1 MNLKPQLP
9 SVTSA
14 IQYAFLR
21 KVLVLS
27 SLALTLVL
35 TVLLLSLSERFHI
48 GLLQAAAGIVFVL
61 GMFFSTV
68 TVREILY
75 RMEEDQ
81 TLLFGNAVA
90 HTFYGY
96 ALKLSFVPM
105 IGPLMERHILKVKPK
120 DPWASEDE
128 N

>member
-1 MNLKPQLP
+1 MNLKPQRP

-21 KVLVLS
+21 KVLVLT
-27 SLALTLVL
+27 SLVLTLVL
-35 TVLLLSLSERFHI
+35 TASLIGLSERFHI
-48 GLLQAAAGIVFVL
+48 GLLQAVAGIVFMVGL
-61 GMFFSTV
+61 FFSTV
-68 TVREILY
+68 TVREVLY

-81 TLLFGNAVA
+81 TLLFGNAFA
-90 HTFYGY
+90 QTFYGY
-96 ALKLSFVPM
+96 ALKLCFLPM
-105 IGPLMERHILKVKPK
+105 IGPLMERHVLKVKPK